1 MFSLAFRTFFAI
13 LKSISAATLSLDFTT
28 GSLDSK
34 ITFNRSTTGTYVG
47 SNGLIQTAAV
57 DVPRFDYDPVTLA
70 IRGLLVEDARTNVL
84 LYSQSFGTAPWVLQ
98 NSPTVS
104 TSGTAP
110 DGTSTATLLT
120 STSAGGSAYQGFTA
134 TASIYSTSVYAKAG
148 TSTTIDV
155 SLATSAYGAGIRC
168 VFDLTNGTVGTIL
181 TYGGAGNQ
189 NAYIE
194 NAGNGWYKCTVVTSC
209 AASTTYYSNFMIPGA
224 SSTVYIWGSQ
234 TEIGDTS
241 SSYIPTTT
249 TAASRGIDIAEVNS
263 ISSFYNSEAST
274 LFFQGIPTATLLS
287 PLQNCVALH
296 DKSYT
301 GPLSNGAFQNRMNL
315 ARYYFGAGIGAVTAQ
330 GTNTLL
336 DIEPIWPAFTLG
348 KIAMSNTRNKQLSCC
363 NGTTSGSNT
372 AAAIPNAATTLTIG
386 SRPVDNLFAWRGRVQ
401 KVDYYNTALN
411 EAQLKA
417 LTGGWVESD
426 PYWSN
431 VSLLLQAD
439 GPANARNNNT
449 FLDGSANTLA
459 VTRNG
464 NVTQGS
470 ISPFTKTY
478 PYNVNLGGGSMY
490 FDGTGDYLQTTLASS
505 LSGMFTIE
513 MWINKTAVTPAA
525 GKALFTIGDS
535 GTANNGFEVYLQS
548 TAFSI
553 YGLSAYQ
560 INTTNIPTAGQWN
573 HVAIT
578 RDASNVIRFYLNGT
592 QIGSTWTTT
601 TTFSDTIRIGC
612 EYFNAT
618 ITPTTYFD
626 GYISNFRV
634 VKDVV
639 VYAGNFTPPIL
650 PLTKTQV
657 ANAVSNIAGITE
669 TVINA
674 ATAFTVDYLVVA
686 GGGGGGG
693 SLAGGGGGGGL
704 LAGSNLVVSTGTPI
718 TVTVGAGGL
727 KGTGQGSHGS
737 NGGSST
743 FSSITTVGGG
753 GGGAYNGY
761 TLTGNDGNVGG
772 SGGGAG
778 SSEVAQTHNGGAGTS
793 GQGYAGGSTLGR
805 NTYNSGGGGGA
816 GGAGSPGV
824 AAGGGFGGVGL
835 ASSITGTST
844 YYAGGGGGA
853 GYGDIAG
860 QVGGV
865 GGLGGGANGS
875 SATNSVGANGTA
887 NTGGGGG
894 GSGYVT
900 TSGSGGTGGTGV
912 VIIRHL
918 STDPLATTTGSPV
931 VTTSGGYRIYT
942 FNASGTIQF
951 GTSLTPTT
959 IPFSLE
965 SLVVAGGG
973 GGGGSHGAGG
983 GGGAGGLVYHS
994 NKNVAF
1000 GAGIPIIIGAGGQGG
1015 RYYAASTT
1023 GSYGTTNNSHGF
1035 AGGNSVF
1042 GDIVAQGGGGGNEAF
1057 YTDSVYKNGGSG
1069 GGAGDYYFGVA
1080 TPGASRGGLAT
1091 QTNSGGGTG
1100 YGFPGGS
1107 RGPGGPTTAE
1117 DSSHAVPHEGSGG
1130 GGAGGTA
1137 TGGGPSTA
1145 SNGGIGRYYQQFT
1158 NAGFPAG
1165 WFAGGGGGGYYTNG
1179 PFTQTNVPG
1188 SDTGAKGGGG
1198 RGRDGASTNAT
1209 VGVANTGGGGGG
1221 GSGNNTAPNAPDG
1234 GSGIVILRHLDLFP
1248 LATTTGSPTV
1258 VTSGGYTTYTFT
1270 SSGTIKWGTSPTG
1283 LLLNGVNAAIVDTTG
1298 NNVIETVG
1306 DSQISTSVRQ
1316 YGTGSLKFDGTDD
1329 RLSFAPNAGV
1339 AFGTGDFTIEC
1350 WLNSS
1355 NVSSANQ
1362 LGFLQISDAA
1372 GGLKTTYTSG
1382 LYVAQGYG
1390 TSTAITGALTVNI
1403 NGTFY
1408 GTSGAVITTGTW
1420 YHFALTRASGAIK
1433 MFVNGAIV
1441 VNSFDGSNIIGQN
1454 LVVGG
1459 YYNTSYLYNGYLD
1472 DVRITKGVARYTTA
1486 FTPPV
1491 SALPF
1496 IPRAADAAAI
1506 PVNNLNKSLRFRSS
1520 ASAYLSRTPAVA
1532 GNRRTF
1538 TISYWIKRGTL
1549 GTSQYL
1555 FSAGSGTTEST
1566 WFSIAFDTNG
1576 TAFDAGGIGTWTNAL
1591 GSTTALFR
1599 DPAAWYHFVW
1609 AVDTTQAVA
1618 SDRSKIYV
1626 NGVLQTPLTIAV
1638 AVTQN
1643 ADLAWNNSGVVHY
1656 IGARI
1661 DGGPRSFFDG
1671 EMAEIN
1677 SVDGQAL
1684 APTAFGGFS
1693 TYNQWMPKAYTGTYG
1708 TNGFYLPFTN
1718 TTSTSTLVADSSGNS
1733 NNWTPN
1739 NISLSAGYTYDS
1751 MTDVPTRTSVTAGN
1765 YGVLSPLSV
1774 YNGGGTLSNGNLSVS
1789 YGTIANNKPTMVA
1802 STGKWYAEF
1811 TCVSAGGHSGTGLS
1825 ILTSAAPN
1833 PAATALLR
1841 VEYYNNGQTYNY
1853 NTSTYVSYGAAWTN
1867 GDVIGVAW
1875 DCDAAQVTFY
1885 KNGVSQGTLSSPSLS
1900 LTAGGSPIS
1909 FIPSA
1914 YNTGVTSSF
1923 NVNYGQ
1929 QPWAYTKPTGFL
1941 ALNSYNTS
1949 TIPMLFPAAPSIMP
1963 PAVETLV
1970 VAGGA
1975 GGGGWGGGGGAGG
1988 LIHDASYAVATG
2000 SAYTVTVGAG
2010 GIAGTTT
2017 YSSGGDGSYSRFGTM
2032 TSVGGGGAGH
2042 YQNVNG
2048 RFGGSG
2054 GGGGGSET
2062 TTQQGGYGIVGQG
2075 NAGGTTG
2082 GRSGDYYGAGGGGG
2096 AGAVGAN
2103 FSGLY
2108 GGAGGVGL
2116 AYSISGTPAYYAGGG
2131 GGNTPTAGYGVTAG
2145 GLGGGGA
2152 GSNYY
2157 STIYGVSGTAN
2168 TGGGGG
2174 GGYYGI
2180 GAGGSGIVII
2190 RYLDSYLP
2198 ASATTGS
2205 PIYTVANGYRVYK
2218 FTGSGTITF

>member
-34 ITFNRSTTGTYVG
+34 ITFNRNTTGTYVG

-70 IRGLLVEDARTNVL
+70 IRGFLVEDARTNVIL
-84 LYSQSFGTAPWVLQ
+84 QSQAF
-98 NSPTVS
+98 S
-104 TSGTAP
+104 TSPWITGSATITLNSVTAP
-110 DGTSTATLLT
+110 DGTMTGTTFT
-120 STSAGGSAYQGFTA
+120 STSASSWTYQPFTTA
-134 TASIYSTSVYAKAG
+134 AAASIYSASVYAKAG
-148 TSTTIDV
+148 T
-155 SLATSAYGAGIRC
+155 TSAFTLYLYSNTGPAGIRAT
-168 VFDLTNGTVGTIL
+168 FDLSAGTVGEIL

-194 NAGNGWYKCTVVTSC
+194 NAGNGWYKCTIVTAC
-209 AASTTYYSNFMIPGA
+209 A
-224 SSTVYIWGSQ
+224 SSTSYYPQPTLLTSGVTVYLWGMQ
-234 TEIGDTS
+234 VEVGDTS

-449 FLDGSANTLA
+449 VLDGSTNALA

-470 ISPFTKTY
+470 VSPFTKTY

-505 LSGMFTIE
+505 LPGMFTIE

-601 TTFSDTIRIGC
+601 TTFSDTLRIGC
-612 EYFNAT
+612 EYYNAT
-618 ITPTTYFD
+618 ITSTTYFD

-639 VYAGNFTPPIL
+639 VYASNFTPPIL

-669 TVINA
+669 VAPPTTLTITPNPA
-674 ATAFTVDYLVVA
+674 IDYLVVA
-686 GGGGGGG
+686 GGG
-693 SLAGGGGGGGL
+693 
-704 LAGSNLVVSTGTPI
+704 
-718 TVTVGAGGL
+718 
-727 KGTGQGSHGS
+727 
-737 NGGSST
+737 
-743 FSSITTVGGG
+743 
-753 GGGAYNGY
+753 
-761 TLTGNDGNVGG
+761 
-772 SGGGAG
+772 SGG
-778 SSEVAQTHNGGAGTS
+778 N
-793 GQGYAGGSTLGR
+793 R
-805 NTYNSGGGGGA
+805 DGGGGGA
-816 GGAGSPGV
+816 GGYLTASAYSVTAGTPMTVTVGSGGAALV
-824 AAGGGFGGVGL
+824 ANTVATGNNGTNSSFAVSTAIGGGGGGYYSQVSGLAGGSGGGGGNAASGSSSGGAGTAGQGNAGGGASGGTPSYAGGGGGGAGAVGGAGSASAGGVGGVGL
-835 ASSITGTST
+835 ASSITGTTT
-844 YYAGGGGGA
+844 YYAGGGGGGTDNTGGA
-853 GYGDIAG
+853 AVGGAGGSGGGGQGGYGNSGSGYVD
-860 QVGGV
+860 GV
-865 GGLGGGANGS
+865 
-875 SATNSVGANGTA
+875 NGTV

-894 GSGYVT
+894 GAGWITASGAG
-900 TSGSGGTGGTGV
+900 GSGV
-912 VIIRHL
+912 VIIRQAD
-918 STDPLATTTGSPV
+918 TNPVATTTGSPTI
-931 VTTSGGYRIYT
+931 TTSGGYRIYKFT
-942 FNASGTIQF
+942 ASGTITF
-951 GTSLTPTT
+951 GNSTNTNTT
-959 IPFSLE
+959 VPFGLE
-965 SLVVAGGG
+965 TLVVAGGG
-973 GGGGSHGAGG
+973 GAGHDVGGGGGGGGLLYSASLPITAFNTYTVTVGTGGGSSQGSGVKGSSGTNSSFNTLVSIGGGGGGSYSGNGAGLSGGSGGGGGDQNASGGAGTAGQGNAGGSSVGTWGSGG
-983 GGGAGGLVYHS
+983 GGGAGG
-994 NKNVAF
+994 
-1000 GAGIPIIIGAGGQGG
+1000 IGANGVISGTVLGGL
-1015 RYYAASTT
+1015 
-1023 GSYGTTNNSHGF
+1023 
-1035 AGGNSVF
+1035 
-1042 GDIVAQGGGGGNEAF
+1042 
-1057 YTDSVYKNGGSG
+1057 
-1069 GGAGDYYFGVA
+1069 
-1080 TPGASRGGLAT
+1080 GASY
-1091 QTNSGGGTG
+1091 SI
-1100 YGFPGGS
+1100 S
-1107 RGPGGPTTAE
+1107 
-1117 DSSHAVPHEGSGG
+1117 
-1130 GGAGGTA
+1130 GTA
-1137 TGGGPSTA
+1137 QM
-1145 SNGGIGRYYQQFT
+1145 Y
-1158 NAGFPAG
+1158 
-1165 WFAGGGGGGYYTNG
+1165 AGGGY
-1179 PFTQTNVPG
+1179 
-1188 SDTGAKGGGG
+1188 
-1198 RGRDGASTNAT
+1198 
-1209 VGVANTGGGGGG
+1209 
-1221 GSGNNTAPNAPDG
+1221 GNSDG
-1234 GSGIVILRHLDLFP
+1234 GTVQPTGQNYAGTVLGTYGYGANGTGIPNSSSYNGNSGIVIIKHPDSVTT
-1248 LATTTGSPTV
+1248 ATTTGSPTI

-1298 NNVIETVG
+1298 NNVLETVG
-1306 DSQISTSVRQ
+1306 DAQISTSVRQ
-1316 YGTGSLKFDGTDD
+1316 YGTGSLKFDGTGDW
-1329 RLSFAPNAGV
+1329 LSFAPNAGV

-1350 WLNSS
+1350 WLNSN

-1362 LGFLQISDAA
+1362 LGILQISDTA
-1372 GGLKTTYTSG
+1372 GGLKASYSNSIAI
-1382 LYVAQGYG
+1382 LQGYS

-1420 YHFALTRASGAIK
+1420 YHFALTRASGALK

-1441 VNSFDGSNIIGQN
+1441 VNSFDGSNIPWQN

-1459 YYNTSYLYNGYLD
+1459 IYNTSYLYNGYLD
-1472 DVRITKGVARYTTA
+1472 DVRITKGVARYTAA

-1520 ASAYLSRTPAVA
+1520 ASAYLNRTPAVA

-1555 FSAGSGTTEST
+1555 FAAGSGTTEST
-1566 WFSIAFDTNG
+1566 FFDIAFDNNG
-1576 TAFDAGGIGTWTNAL
+1576 TSFDAAGASTWTTSL
-1591 GSTTALFR
+1591 GSTTAVFR

-1718 TTSTSTLVADSSGNS
+1718 TTSTSTLVADSSGNG

-1988 LIHDASYAVATG
+1988 LIHAASYAVATG

-2062 TTQQGGYGIVGQG
+2062 TTQQGGYGIIGQG

-2096 AGAVGAN
+2096 AGAVGTN

-2131 GGNTPTAGYGVTAG
+2131 GGNTPTAGYGVAAG

>member
-1 MFSLAFRTFFAI
+1 M
-13 LKSISAATLSLDFTT
+13 
-28 GSLDSK
+28 
-34 ITFNRSTTGTYVG
+34 TGT
-47 SNGLIQTAAV
+47 T
-57 DVPRFDYDPVTLA
+57 F
-70 IRGLLVEDARTNVL
+70 
-84 LYSQSFGTAPWVLQ
+84 
-98 NSPTVS
+98 
-104 TSGTAP
+104 
-110 DGTSTATLLT
+110 T
-120 STSAGGSAYQGFTA
+120 STSASSWTYQPFTTA
-134 TASIYSTSVYAKAG
+134 AAASIYSASVYAKAG
-148 TSTTIDV
+148 T
-155 SLATSAYGAGIRC
+155 TSAFTLYLYSNTGPAGIRAT
-168 VFDLTNGTVGTIL
+168 FDLSAGTVGEIL

-194 NAGNGWYKCTVVTSC
+194 NAGNGWYKCTIVTAC
-209 AASTTYYSNFMIPGA
+209 A
-224 SSTVYIWGSQ
+224 SSTSYYPQPTLLTSGVTVYLWGMQ
-234 TEIGDTS
+234 VEVGDTS

-315 ARYYFGAGIGAVTAQ
+315 ARYYFGAGIGVVTAQ
-330 GTNTLL
+330 GTTTLL

-449 FLDGSANTLA
+449 VLDGSTNALA

-478 PYNVNLGGGSMY
+478 PYNVNLGGGSIY
-490 FDGTGDYLQTTLASS
+490 VNGVPGNNLLVSASTANAIGTGQ
-505 LSGMFTIE
+505 FTIE
-513 MWINKTAVTPAA
+513 AWVYIISGKSTPTGNGAHTVISQGNNASNLMWWLGINDATQAI
-525 GKALFTIGDS
+525 FW
-535 GTANNGFEVYLQS
+535 
-548 TAFSI
+548 
-553 YGLSAYQ
+553 GLSADVAVTVSGSPITFNAWNHIAVTRNAANSEKIFLNGAVINTRTNTSNYNNASSYQ
-560 INTTNIPTAGQWN
+560 IQVGSHYDTNYPAAYGISSYG
-573 HVAIT
+573 
-578 RDASNVIRFYLNGT
+578 NVLN
-592 QIGSTWTTT
+592 
-601 TTFSDTIRIGC
+601 
-612 EYFNAT
+612 
-618 ITPTTYFD
+618 
-626 GYISNFRV
+626 GYISNLRV
-634 VKDVV
+634 VPGVA
-639 VYAGNFTPPIL
+639 VYTGAFTPPTA
-650 PLTKTQV
+650 PLGKSQV
-657 ANAVSNIAGITE
+657 AVAASSIGAITE
-669 TVINA
+669 VAPPTTLTITPNPA
-674 ATAFTVDYLVVA
+674 IDYLVVA
-686 GGGGGGG
+686 GGG
-693 SLAGGGGGGGL
+693 
-704 LAGSNLVVSTGTPI
+704 
-718 TVTVGAGGL
+718 
-727 KGTGQGSHGS
+727 
-737 NGGSST
+737 
-743 FSSITTVGGG
+743 
-753 GGGAYNGY
+753 
-761 TLTGNDGNVGG
+761 
-772 SGGGAG
+772 SGG
-778 SSEVAQTHNGGAGTS
+778 N
-793 GQGYAGGSTLGR
+793 R
-805 NTYNSGGGGGA
+805 DGGGGGA
-816 GGAGSPGV
+816 GGYLTASAYSVTAGTPMTVTVGSGGAALV
-824 AAGGGFGGVGL
+824 ANTVATGNNGTNSSFAVSTAIGGGGGGYYSQVSGLAGGSGGGGGNAASGSSSGGAGTAGQGNAGGGASGGTPSYAGGGGGGAGAVGGAGSASAGGIGGVGL

-844 YYAGGGGGA
+844 YYAGGGGGGTDNTGGA
-853 GYGDIAG
+853 AVGGAGGSGGGGQGGYGNSGSGYVD
-860 QVGGV
+860 GV
-865 GGLGGGANGS
+865 
-875 SATNSVGANGTA
+875 NGTV

-894 GSGYVT
+894 GAGWITASGAG
-900 TSGSGGTGGTGV
+900 GSGV
-912 VIIRHL
+912 VIIRQAD
-918 STDPLATTTGSPV
+918 TNPVATTTGSPTI
-931 VTTSGGYRIYT
+931 TTSGGYRIYKFT
-942 FNASGTIQF
+942 ASGTITF
-951 GTSLTPTT
+951 GNSTSTT
-959 IPFSLE
+959 VPFGLE
-965 SLVVAGGG
+965 TLVVAGGG
-973 GGGGSHGAGG
+973 GAGHD
-983 GGGAGGLVYHS
+983 V
-994 NKNVAF
+994 
-1000 GAGIPIIIGAGGQGG
+1000 
-1015 RYYAASTT
+1015 
-1023 GSYGTTNNSHGF
+1023 
-1035 AGGNSVF
+1035 
-1042 GDIVAQGGGGGNEAF
+1042 
-1057 YTDSVYKNGGSG
+1057 
-1069 GGAGDYYFGVA
+1069 
-1080 TPGASRGGLAT
+1080 
-1091 QTNSGGGTG
+1091 
-1100 YGFPGGS
+1100 
-1107 RGPGGPTTAE
+1107 
-1117 DSSHAVPHEGSGG
+1117 
-1130 GGAGGTA
+1130 
-1137 TGGGPSTA
+1137 
-1145 SNGGIGRYYQQFT
+1145 
-1158 NAGFPAG
+1158 
-1165 WFAGGGGGGYYTNG
+1165 
-1179 PFTQTNVPG
+1179 
-1188 SDTGAKGGGG
+1188 
-1198 RGRDGASTNAT
+1198 
-1209 VGVANTGGGGGG
+1209 GGGGGG
-1221 GSGNNTAPNAPDG
+1221 GGLLYSASLPITAFNTYTVTVGTGGGSSQGSGVKGSSGTNSSFNTLVSIGGGGGGSYSGNGAGLSGGSGGGGGDQNASGGAGTAGQGNAGGSSVGTWGSGGGGGAASAGATGVLGTNVLGGLGASYSISGTAQMYAGGGYGNSDG
-1234 GSGIVILRHLDLFP
+1234 GTVQPTGQNYAGTVLGTYGYGANGTGIPNSSSYNGNSGIVIIKHLDSVTT
-1248 LATTTGSPTV
+1248 ATTTGSPTI

-1270 SSGTIKWGTSPTG
+1270 SSGTIRWGSSPTG

-1298 NNVIETVG
+1298 NNILETVG

-1316 YGTGSLKFDGTDD
+1316 YGTGSLKFDGTGDW
-1329 RLSFAPNAGV
+1329 LSFAPNAGV

-1350 WLNSS
+1350 WLNSN

-1362 LGFLQISDAA
+1362 LGILQISDTA
-1372 GGLKTTYTSG
+1372 GGLKASYSNSIAI
-1382 LYVAQGYG
+1382 LQGYS

-1420 YHFALTRASGAIK
+1420 YHFALTRASGALK
-1433 MFVNGAIV
+1433 MFVNGVIV
-1441 VNSFDGSNIIGQN
+1441 VNSFNGSNIPWQN

-1459 YYNTSYLYNGYLD
+1459 IYNTSYLYNGYLD

-1496 IPRAADAAAI
+1496 IPRAADAAAT
-1506 PVNNLNKSLRFRSS
+1506 PVNNLNKSLRFRGS
-1520 ASAYLSRTPAVA
+1520 ASAYLNRTPATA
-1532 GNRRTF
+1532 TNQ
-1538 TISYWIKRGTL
+1538 TIWTWSGWVKRGT
-1549 GTSQYL
+1549 TSTRQAIFTSTDSGGSNYVGIEFL
-1555 FSAGSGTTEST
+1555 ANDTLAYISNNGSGTEQMR
-1566 WFSIAFDTNG
+1566 
-1576 TAFDAGGIGTWTNAL
+1576 L
-1591 GSTTALFR
+1591 TTTQVFR
-1599 DPAAWYHFVW
+1599 DPVAWYHVAIIFN
-1609 AVDTTQAVA
+1609 TTQALA
-1618 SDRSKIYV
+1618 SNRVKIYV
-1626 NGVLQTPLTIAV
+1626 DGYEITSLSTATYPPQNYSGRVNTVNQLTIGSW
-1638 AVTQN
+1638 
-1643 ADLAWNNSGVVHY
+1643 LPSSGLYFDGY
-1656 IGARI
+1656 IAEVNFI
-1661 DGGPRSFFDG
+1661 DGQ
-1671 EMAEIN
+1671 
-1677 SVDGQAL
+1677 VL

-1693 TYNQWMPKAYTGTYG
+1693 TYDQWMPKAYTGTYG

-1718 TTSTSTLVADSSGNS
+1718 TTSTSTLVADSSGNG

-2010 GIAGTTT
+2010 GIAGTTA

-2062 TTQQGGYGIVGQG
+2062 TTQQGGYGIIGQG

-2131 GGNTPTAGYGVTAG
+2131 GGNTPTAGYGVAAG

>member
-13 LKSISAATLSLDFTT
+13 LKSIGGATFSLDFTT
-28 GSLDSK
+28 GVLDPK
-34 ITFNRSTTGTYVG
+34 VTFTRSTTGTYVG
-47 SNGLIQTAAV
+47 SNGLIQTAAINT
-57 DVPRFDYDPVTLA
+57 PRFDYDPVTSTM
-70 IRGLLVEDARTNVL
+70 RGLLVEDARTNVIL
-84 LYSQSFGTAPWVLQ
+84 QSQGLNVSPWIVGSATITA
-98 NSPTVS
+98 NAT
-104 TSGTAP
+104 TAP
-110 DGTSTATLLT
+110 DGTMTGSTLSSTAANGYT
-120 STSAGGSAYQGFTA
+120 YQPFTTAA
-134 TASIYSTSVYAKAG
+134 TGSIYSASVYAKTG
-148 TSTTIDV
+148 TTSGFTLYLYSGTGPSGIY
-155 SLATSAYGAGIRC
+155 AT
-168 VFDLTNGTVGTIL
+168 FDLSNGTVGAIT
-181 TYGGAGNQ
+181 TSGGAGNQ

-209 AASTTYYSNFMIPGA
+209 AASTSYYPQA
-224 SSTVYIWGSQ
+224 LLPTVGTSIYLWGMQ
-234 TEIGDTS
+234 VEVGDTS

-249 TAASRGIDIAEVNS
+249 STVTRSNDIAEVNS

-315 ARYYFGAGIGAVTAQ
+315 ARYYFGAGIGVVTAQ

-348 KIAMSNTRNKQLSCC
+348 KIAMSCIRNKQLSCI
-363 NGTTSGSNT
+363 NGTTPGSNT
-372 AAAIPNAATTLTIG
+372 AVTIPNAATTLTIG
-386 SRPVDNLFAWRGRVQ
+386 SRPVDNLFAWRGRIQ
-401 KVDYYNTALN
+401 KVEYYNTALN

-439 GPANARNNNT
+439 GPANARTNNV
-449 FLDGSANTLA
+449 FLDGSANALS
-459 VTRNG
+459 VSRSG

-478 PYNVNLGGGSMY
+478 PYNVNLGGGSIY
-490 FDGTGDYLQTTLASS
+490 VNGVPGNNLIVASSVANAIGTGQ
-505 LSGMFTIE
+505 FTIE
-513 MWINKTAVTPAA
+513 AWVYIISGKSTPTGNGAHTVISQGNNASNLMWMLGINDSTR
-525 GKALFTIGDS
+525 TI
-535 GTANNGFEVYLQS
+535 FW
-548 TAFSI
+548 
-553 YGLSAYQ
+553 GLSADVAVTVSGSPITFNAWNHIAVTRNAANSEKIFLNGAVINTRTNTSNYNNASSYQ
-560 INTTNIPTAGQWN
+560 IQVGSHYDTNYPSAYGISSYG
-573 HVAIT
+573 
-578 RDASNVIRFYLNGT
+578 NVLN
-592 QIGSTWTTT
+592 
-601 TTFSDTIRIGC
+601 
-612 EYFNAT
+612 
-618 ITPTTYFD
+618 
-626 GYISNFRV
+626 GYISNLRV
-634 VKDVV
+634 VPGVA
-639 VYAGNFTPPIL
+639 VYTGAFTPPTT
-650 PLTKTQV
+650 PLAKSQV
-657 ANAVSNIAGITE
+657 ANAVSSIGAITE
-669 TVINA
+669 VAPPTTMTITPNSA
-674 ATAFTVDYLVVA
+674 IDYLVVA
-686 GGGGGGG
+686 GGG
-693 SLAGGGGGGGL
+693 
-704 LAGSNLVVSTGTPI
+704 
-718 TVTVGAGGL
+718 
-727 KGTGQGSHGS
+727 
-737 NGGSST
+737 
-743 FSSITTVGGG
+743 
-753 GGGAYNGY
+753 
-761 TLTGNDGNVGG
+761 
-772 SGGGAG
+772 SGG
-778 SSEVAQTHNGGAGTS
+778 N
-793 GQGYAGGSTLGR
+793 R
-805 NTYNSGGGGGA
+805 DGGGGGA
-816 GGAGSPGV
+816 GGYLTASAYSVTAGIPMTVTVGSGGAALV
-824 AAGGGFGGVGL
+824 ANTVATGNNGTNSSFAVSTAIGGGGGGYYSQVSGLAGGSGGGGGNTASGSSSGGAGTAGQGNAGGGASGGTPSYAGGGGGGAGAVGGAGSASAGGIGGVGL

-844 YYAGGGGGA
+844 YYAGGGGGGTDNTGGA
-853 GYGDIAG
+853 AVGGAGGSGGGGQGGYGNSGSGYVD
-860 QVGGV
+860 GV
-865 GGLGGGANGS
+865 
-875 SATNSVGANGTA
+875 NGTV

-894 GSGYVT
+894 GAGWITASGAG
-900 TSGSGGTGGTGV
+900 GSGV
-912 VIIRHL
+912 VIIRQAD
-918 STDPLATTTGSPV
+918 TNPVATTTGSPTI
-931 VTTSGGYRIYT
+931 TTSGGYRIYKFT
-942 FNASGTIQF
+942 ASGTITF
-951 GTSLTPTT
+951 GNSTSTT
-959 IPFSLE
+959 VPFGLE
-965 SLVVAGGG
+965 TLVVAGGG
-973 GGGGSHGAGG
+973 GAGHDVGGGGGGGGLLYSASLPITAFNTYTVTVGTGGGSSQGSGVKGSSGTNSSFNTLVSIGGGGGGSYSGNGAGLSGGSGGGGGDQNASGGAGTAGQGNAGGSSVGTWGSGG
-983 GGGAGGLVYHS
+983 GGGAGGAGATGVLGT
-994 NKNVAF
+994 NVLGGL
-1000 GAGIPIIIGAGGQGG
+1000 GA
-1015 RYYAASTT
+1015 
-1023 GSYGTTNNSHGF
+1023 SYSISGTT
-1035 AGGNSVF
+1035 
-1042 GDIVAQGGGGGNEAF
+1042 QM
-1057 YTDSVYKNGGSG
+1057 Y
-1069 GGAGDYYFGVA
+1069 
-1080 TPGASRGGLAT
+1080 
-1091 QTNSGGGTG
+1091 
-1100 YGFPGGS
+1100 
-1107 RGPGGPTTAE
+1107 
-1117 DSSHAVPHEGSGG
+1117 
-1130 GGAGGTA
+1130 
-1137 TGGGPSTA
+1137 
-1145 SNGGIGRYYQQFT
+1145 
-1158 NAGFPAG
+1158 
-1165 WFAGGGGGGYYTNG
+1165 AGGGY
-1179 PFTQTNVPG
+1179 
-1188 SDTGAKGGGG
+1188 
-1198 RGRDGASTNAT
+1198 
-1209 VGVANTGGGGGG
+1209 
-1221 GSGNNTAPNAPDG
+1221 GNSDG
-1234 GSGIVILRHLDLFP
+1234 GTVQPTGQNYAGAVLGTYGYGANGTGIPNSSSYNGNSGIVIIKHPDSVTT
-1248 LATTTGSPTV
+1248 AITTGSPTV

-1270 SSGTIKWGTSPTG
+1270 SSGTIRWGSSPTG

-1298 NNVIETVG
+1298 NNVLETVG
-1306 DSQISTSVRQ
+1306 DAQISTSVRQ
-1316 YGTGSLKFDGTDD
+1316 YGTGSLKFDGTGDW
-1329 RLSFAPNAGV
+1329 LSFAPNAGV

-1350 WLNSS
+1350 WLNSN

-1362 LGFLQISDAA
+1362 LGILQISDTA
-1372 GGLKTTYTSG
+1372 GGLKASYSNSIAI
-1382 LYVAQGYG
+1382 LQGYS

-1420 YHFALTRASGAIK
+1420 YHFALTRASGALK
-1433 MFVNGAIV
+1433 MFVNGTIV
-1441 VNSFDGSNIIGQN
+1441 VNSFDGSNIPWQN

-1459 YYNTSYLYNGYLD
+1459 IYNTSYLYNGYLD

-1496 IPRAADAAAI
+1496 IPRAADATAT

-1520 ASAYLSRTPAVA
+1520 ASAYLNRTPAVA

-1555 FSAGSGTTEST
+1555 FAAGSGTTEST
-1566 WFSIAFDTNG
+1566 FFDIAFDNNG
-1576 TAFDAGGIGTWTNAL
+1576 ASFDASGASTWTTSA
-1591 GSTTALFR
+1591 GSTTAVFR

-1626 NGVLQTPLTIAV
+1626 NGVLQTPLAIAV

-1693 TYNQWMPKAYTGTYG
+1693 TYDQWMPKAYTGTYG

-1718 TTSTSTLVADSSGNS
+1718 TTSTSTLVADSSGNG

-1739 NISLSAGYTYDS
+1739 NISLTAGYTYDS

-1853 NTSTYVSYGAAWTN
+1853 NTSAYVSYGAAWTN

-1963 PAVETLV
+1963 PAIETLV

-1988 LIHDASYAVATG
+1988 LIHDASYTVASG
-2000 SAYTVTVGAG
+2000 SSYTVTVGAG
-2010 GIAGTTT
+2010 GIAGTQAYTD
-2017 YSSGGDGSYSRFGTM
+2017 GGNGSYSRLGTM
-2032 TSVGGGGAGH
+2032 TADGGGGGGH
-2042 YQNVNG
+2042 YAGFPG

-2054 GGGGGSET
+2054 GGGGGNSVDVN
-2062 TTQQGGYGIVGQG
+2062 QAGGYGIVGQG
-2075 NAGGTTG
+2075 NAGGIG
-2082 GRSGDYYGAGGGGG
+2082 GGLPGSYHYGHGGGGG

-2103 FSGLY
+2103 YSGY
-2108 GGAGGVGL
+2108 QGGAGGVGL
-2116 AYSISGTPAYYAGGG
+2116 AYSISGTSTYYAGGG
-2131 GGNTPTAGYGVTAG
+2131 GGETPNQPGGYSPGAG

-2152 GSNYY
+2152 GGTYSNGINA
-2157 STIYGVSGTAN
+2157 TSGTAN

-2174 GGYYGI
+2174 GGYTGI
-2180 GAGGSGIVII
+2180 GTGGSGVVII